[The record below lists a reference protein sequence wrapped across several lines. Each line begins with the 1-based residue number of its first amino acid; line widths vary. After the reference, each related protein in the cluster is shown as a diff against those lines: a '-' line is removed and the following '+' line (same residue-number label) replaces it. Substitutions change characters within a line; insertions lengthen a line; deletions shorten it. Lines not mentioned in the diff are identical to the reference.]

1 MERFPGII
9 GKAPPAMKHPAAVWQ
24 DDPGCGHEL
33 AAAFQTH
40 YCSYIRVPKLLGL
53 QRLRSGQAEELPV
66 LIALQATEL
75 WLKLLADHGER
86 VLHALAGAHPEES
99 ALLVLLRRCATVI
112 ELLEKQTEITAM
124 VLLPPGRQQPVRLA
138 PGEEGLPSRQFSQLL
153 ALNQRLR
160 ESLKA
165 LAPGGL
171 PAVAGEEYLERFQAW
186 QPRFR
191 QLLERLGRSGPPGGA
206 ADYEEY
212 TGLHELLGLQT
223 GVKADWT
230 PAGERPAA
238 LRPAD
243 SLTPDE
249 LMFIIVHQAFE
260 LWFKAML
267 HELDA
272 ARGALLRRPAAI
284 DPAAGH
290 LHRLIQQQKL
300 LLQQIQV
307 PATMQPL
314 DFLQFRSETRSVD
327 GRKQL
332 RGLSPASGTESY
344 QFREIEI
351 AAGLR
356 ENEEYR
362 RFLEGSPGLHV
373 RFMTPRLQKR
383 FTEEPSLRELFD
395 QVVAERGIL
404 DLIEIFT
411 PTAAANPHADLA
423 RLAER
428 LLEFDKY
435 FQCWRFDHLLMVHS
449 VIGGKA
455 GTGFLG
461 PGYLRETAGLGP
473 QDRVERL
480 FAGPQARPPFF
491 PKLWGVRTRMRVY
504 P

>member
-1 MERFPGII
+1 MRY
-9 GKAPPAMKHPAAVWQ
+9 PAAVWQ

-53 QRLRSGQAEELPV
+53 QRLRSGQGDELPV
-66 LIALQATEL
+66 LIALQASEL

-86 VLHALAGAHPEES
+86 VRHALAGANPEES
-99 ALLVLLRRCATVI
+99 VLLVLLRRCAAVV
-112 ELLEKQTEITAM
+112 ELLEKQTEVTAM
-124 VLLPPGRQQPVRLA
+124 VLLPADRQQPVRLA
-138 PGEEGLPSRQFSQLL
+138 PGEEGEEGLPSRQFSQLL

-165 LAPGGL
+165 LAPDGL
-171 PAVAGEEYLERFQAW
+171 LAVAGGEYLDRFQAW

-191 QLLERLGRSGPPGGA
+191 QLLERLGQPGPPGGA

-212 TGLHELLGLQT
+212 TGLNELLGLQT

-230 PAGERPAA
+230 PEGEKPAA
-238 LRPAD
+238 LRPAE
-243 SLTPDE
+243 SLAPDE

-314 DFLQFRSETRSVD
+314 DFLQFRGEARSVN
-327 GRKQL
+327 GRKQI

-344 QFREIEI
+344 QFREIEV

-362 RFLEGSPGLHV
+362 RFLEGSPGLHI
-373 RFMTPRLQKR
+373 RFMTPRLRVR
-383 FTEEPSLRELFD
+383 FAAEQPSLRELFD
-395 QVVAERGIL
+395 RVVAERGIR

-411 PTAAANPHADLA
+411 PAAAANPHADLA

-435 FQCWRFDHLLMVHS
+435 FQCWRFEHLLMVHS

-473 QDRVERL
+473 QDREERI
-480 FAGPQARPPFF
+480 FAGPQTRPPFF
-491 PKLWGVRTRMRVY
+491 PKLWEVRTRMRVY